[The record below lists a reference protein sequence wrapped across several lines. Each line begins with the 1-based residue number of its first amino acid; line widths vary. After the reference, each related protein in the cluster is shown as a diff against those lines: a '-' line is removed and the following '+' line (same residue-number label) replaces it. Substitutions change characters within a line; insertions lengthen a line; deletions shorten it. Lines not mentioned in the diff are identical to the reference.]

1 MDLFLAVWG
10 GRDVDCVLSQ
20 QLPLH
25 LLPLEPLE
33 KMSNADNWLLSC
45 LRTRLLTSGENL
57 HLISVSLSLSLS
69 LCLIKIFF
77 TKTMKFSTPTIQTN
91 TVTAFHLM
99 ASRFG
104 EVVWQLKPS
113 LAHIVGTRSLGPFT
127 LSHKSQ
133 TSASTHHQWSEKR
146 CTQGHVITLS
156 LWDLCTI
163 KLVQIKPAAL
173 NDQISAHQRQRLQF

>member
-20 QLPLH
+20 QLPLR

-69 LCLIKIFF
+69 VSSKYFSQKPWSSQHPQFKQTRWPRSIWWPLGLEKLCGNSNPPWL
-77 TKTMKFSTPTIQTN
+77 T
-91 TVTAFHLM
+91 
-99 ASRFG
+99 
-104 EVVWQLKPS
+104 S
-113 LAHIVGTRSLGPFT
+113 LEPVLV
-127 LSHKSQ
+127 LSHSPTKVRHLHPPT
-133 TSASTHHQWSEKR
+133 TSDRKNDAR
-146 CTQGHVITLS
+146 RVTLS
-156 LWDLCTI
+156 LSVSETCAQLSLC
-163 KLVQIKPAAL
+163 KSNP
-173 NDQISAHQRQRLQF
+173 RR